1 MRRLLTLK
9 RFWFA
14 LLSITLLSLLVSCSG
29 VRLLIQQASLNP
41 KAPPDL
47 PALRSSAEMLQDLEN
62 NIYGKVP
69 TLADAT
75 ILSKRVIA
83 RDAFTKGD
91 IVTEWK
97 VEAGFGAAQKV
108 FHIVFVRRKEFLDD
122 PMIITQNFCPNTAVV
137 PIEGVTAPTG
147 AFFDCS
153 KGGIMDN
160 VFRFFFGRYITA
172 PPYEMILR
180 NGYGLAVIFPPEFI
194 PDSAEKAPAIM
205 DDLFPS
211 RVENQPGVLAAWS
224 SLSVWL
230 AETLKVDGEIETAI
244 TYGHSRYGKTALI
257 SAAMSPS
264 IDAVIAHQ
272 SGTGGASLL
281 RDDTGESIAQVME
294 NYPHWFT
301 SNFASF
307 ADEKEALPAD
317 SHFLLSLIA
326 PRPLLLGNAR
336 RDVWSDPAGAFNAAR
351 AASQS
356 WASFGSQGLTA
367 SRLIDFRPQ
376 DDIAFWMRPGTHGVV
391 EEDWPA
397 FLEFL
402 DAHFK

>member
-1 MRRLLTLK
+1 MMKQAPLK
-9 RFWFA
+9 PEA
-14 LLSITLLSLLVSCSG
+14 Y
-29 VRLLIQQASLNP
+29 P
-41 KAPPDL
+41 EL
-47 PALRSSAEMLQDLEN
+47 PELESSAEMIQGLEE
-62 NIYGKVP
+62 NIYGKIPALSDV
-69 TLADAT
+69 T
-75 ILSKRVIA
+75 ILSKQEIA
-83 RDAFTKGD
+83 RDVFTKGD
-91 IVTEWK
+91 IITEWE
-97 VEAGFGAAQKV
+97 VEAGFGKARKV
-108 FHIVFVRRKEFLDD
+108 FHIVFIRRADFLND

-137 PIEGVTAPTG
+137 PIQGVTPPIG
-147 AFFDCS
+147 EFFDCS
-153 KGGIMDN
+153 DSGPIASI
-160 VFRFFFGRYITA
+160 FSYFFGRYITV
-172 PPYEMILR
+172 PPYKMILQH
-180 NGYGLAVIFPPEFI
+180 GYGVAVMFPSEFI
-194 PDSAEKAPAIM
+194 PDSAERAPVILE
-205 DDLFPS
+205 DLFLTN
-211 RVENQPGVLAAWS
+211 VENQPGVLAVWS

-230 AETLKVDGEIETAI
+230 AEALKADGEVHTTI

-257 SAAMSPS
+257 SAAVSPS

-281 RDDTGESIAQVME
+281 RDETGESIAQVLE

-307 ADEKEALPAD
+307 AYEKESLPVD

-351 AASQS
+351 AASPS
-356 WASFGSQGLTA
+356 WAQYGSQGLSA
-367 SRLIDFRPQ
+367 ARLDDYRPQ
-376 DDIAFWMRPGTHGVV
+376 DDLAFWMRPGTHGVV